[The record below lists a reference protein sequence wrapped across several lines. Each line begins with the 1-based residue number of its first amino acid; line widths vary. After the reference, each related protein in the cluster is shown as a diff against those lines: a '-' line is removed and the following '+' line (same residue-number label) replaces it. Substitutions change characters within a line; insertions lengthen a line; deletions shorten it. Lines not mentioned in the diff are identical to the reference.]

1 MGCVVEHAWVACV
14 ASIVICLVLRR
25 KLILRAS
32 SVALSSSTY
41 TDAALVLDVS
51 ARVAEVAGSG
61 LVDVHVC
68 VASSTASAV
77 CCVGSACMV
86 DDAMQVQIDQAA
98 SCGCCYSCRCV

>member
-1 MGCVVEHAWVACV
+1 M
-14 ASIVICLVLRR
+14 LMT
-25 KLILRAS
+25 LRAS
-32 SVALSSSTY
+32 RRSVALTVALLAALYTY
-41 TDAALVLDVS
+41 AALVLDAP

-68 VASSTASAV
+68 VASSTMRGLHVSHQQ
-77 CCVGSACMV
+77 CCVGSVCMV